1 MLAVEHAVARIRD
14 MTADEVSHLTVL
26 GTNLGTEHGAMGVNE
41 LDP

>member
-1 MLAVEHAVARIRD
+1 VEHAVARIRD

-26 GTNLGTEHGAMGVNE
+26 GMNLGTEHGAMGVNE